1 LHVRVASRTKR
12 KRRRRAR
19 VVEPQPQVIITK
31 GPDGLRIDVLTE
43 RRPPLRARC

>member
-12 KRRRRAR
+12 KQRRRAR